1 MGLTKDEVRGIASY
15 ARIALSEEELE
26 SMRVYMNEAL
36 RMLEPIRAYDLA
48 GVEPTFHPIGDL
60 ANVMGEDELD
70 TSGRSLDVGEALK
83 NAGATEGRF
92 FRVPSI
98 LGDGGED
105 R

>member
-1 MGLTKDEVRGIASY
+1 MGLTKDEVRGISAY

-26 SMRVYMNEAL
+26 GMWVYMNEAL
-36 RMLEPIRAYDLA
+36 RMLEPIRAYDLT

-60 ANVMGEDELD
+60 ANVMRDDEPD
-70 TSGRSLDVGEALK
+70 ASERSLGVDEALK
-83 NAGATEGRF
+83 NAEATEGRF